1 MTIRIGQGYDI
12 HRLTEGRPLILGGVD
27 IPSSKGCEAHSD
39 GDVLIHALI
48 DALLGAAALGDIG
61 SHFPPSDVRWKD
73 ADSKMLLSS
82 IMELLRI
89 EGWRP
94 VNIDSSVI
102 LETPR
107 LRPHI
112 DEIRS
117 SLARLTGLSLSEV
130 SVKAKTKE
138 KQDSTGR
145 GDAIEAQGI
154 VLIEKI

>member
-1 MTIRIGQGYDI
+1 MKIRIGQGYDI
-12 HRLTEGRPLILGGVD
+12 HRLTEGRPLILGGVT
-27 IPSSKGCEAHSD
+27 IPSDRGCEAHSD

-61 SHFPPSDVRWKD
+61 SHFPPSDDRWKG
-73 ADSKMLLSS
+73 ADSG
-82 IMELLRI
+82 ELLKTVMSLLK
-89 EGWRP
+89 EKGWAP

-102 LETPR
+102 LEKPR

-112 DEIRS
+112 DPIRS
-117 SLARLTGLSLSEV
+117 SLSQLTGIPIDSI

-138 KQDSTGR
+138 KQDATGK

-154 VLIEKI
+154 VLIEKV